1 MRVNSKGQGLMHF
14 DERPLTI
21 EQYKEIIKPFP
32 GTENI
37 KIYSTESGPNPFY
50 DMWNKQNE
58 EE

>member
-1 MRVNSKGQGLMHF
+1 MHF